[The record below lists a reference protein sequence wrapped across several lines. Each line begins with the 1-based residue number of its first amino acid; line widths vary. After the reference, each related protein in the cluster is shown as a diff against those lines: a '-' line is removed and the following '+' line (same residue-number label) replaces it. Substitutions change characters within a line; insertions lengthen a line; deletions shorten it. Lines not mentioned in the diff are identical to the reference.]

1 MMDNEDGHVW
11 LPRESQK
18 GKDGAESVETEIG
31 KTNQLLDSACSLI
44 PVILRMRTMYAFFS
58 HLSVSRPPFFFFFLH
73 ALVGDHG
80 MH

>member
-1 MMDNEDGHVW
+1 MSGY
-11 LPRESQK
+11 RESPRR
-18 GKDGAESVETEIG
+18 GKDGAESVNETEIG
-31 KTNQLLDSACSLI
+31 KTNQLLGSACSPI
-44 PVILRMRTMYAFFS
+44 PVILRMRTNARFS